1 MAQLNNTDLEGK
13 FNNGT
18 TGLFKTNI
26 TGAIGSDDARALVE
40 DVTDSYLN
48 IFDNTVWRD
57 CGDVDLS
64 ADLFPTSGGTGA
76 AGAILKNNTFDVT
89 VEGTPGGALEP
100 ILVGCTIRALVDTP
114 GQTLANWRIYY

>member
-1 MAQLNNTDLEGK
+1 MDDLTLEGK
-13 FNNGT
+13 YNNPS
-18 TGLFKTNI
+18 TGLFKTN
-26 TGAIGSDDARALVE
+26 TTNAIGSDDARELVT
-40 DVTDSYLN
+40 DVTENYLN
-48 IFDNTVWRD
+48 RLNNTVWRD